1 LALDPAIFLA
11 ALGITVLE
19 FTEAAAV
26 GLALYAESGKRAAFL
41 YVALGSLMVLLP
53 TILIGSLFGL
63 LPTAYVRLVAGVLLL
78 YFGLRL
84 TRSARRAVLNGRRGS
99 KYTEHFEKG
108 IMATGFS
115 VGAIEAFEAGIVLV
129 GLLPNGFVATISGL
143 GTGILLVVIATYLLR
158 TQVRKI
164 KQADSKVVVSAL
176 LLSFAVFWFGE
187 AFLELSD
194 LILIPLFVAFALL
207 VYFVANRPSPPVVAT
222 VSERARVK

>member
-26 GLALYAESGKRAAFL
+26 GLALYAESGKHAAFL
-41 YVALGSLMVLLP
+41 YVALGSLVVLLP

-187 AFLELSD
+187 AFFELSD

-207 VYFVANRPSPPVVAT
+207 VYFVASRPSPPVVAT
-222 VSERARVK
+222 TSAHA